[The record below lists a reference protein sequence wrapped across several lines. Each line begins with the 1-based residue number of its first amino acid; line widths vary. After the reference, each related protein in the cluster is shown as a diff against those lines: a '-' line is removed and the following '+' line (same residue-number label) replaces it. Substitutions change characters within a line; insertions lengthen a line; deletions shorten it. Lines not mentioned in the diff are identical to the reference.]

1 MARIMIKCP
10 KTGKPVPTGVV
21 MDAASFATASLTGN
35 RVKCPHCPETHRW
48 DKKDAWLE
56 EVH

>member
-1 MARIMIKCP
+1 MIKCP